1 MVHSYQARCQKA
13 LAAYQRL
20 AERKLVRL
28 RDFEFPQ
35 LVDCDEQWH
44 ILELSIVGSPQF
56 SDFVEV
62 GREKKRQTSFWTALE
77 PVGLLNCRSH
87 PRTRLCCCFGGVFLY
102 LSLRANLL
110 MSFASE
116 L

>member
-1 MVHSYQARCQKA
+1 MSESTRFH
-13 LAAYQRL
+13 QRF

-56 SDFVEV
+56 LDFVEV
-62 GREKKRQTSFWTALE
+62 GREEKTSNFVLDSIGACWTLE
-77 PVGLLNCRSH
+77 
-87 PRTRLCCCFGGVFLY
+87 
-102 LSLRANLL
+102 LSIAP
-110 MSFASE
+110 AD
-116 L
+116 